1 MEKSLFFNSI
11 DGDRKYN
18 ASDFASYFSAILTNG
33 VAPQTDNLRV
43 VTDEAFN
50 LKVIKGIGNING
62 YLYQN
67 DEDKIISIEPQT
79 SGTNRKDLIV
89 LRLDLQNRKIGIE
102 VKKDSNTLTREGMI
116 YELCLAEISVK
127 ANATEITTK
136 DINDTRFVKDKCGLI
151 SSLASINIDKLFDGD
166 VTENVIKEINELQKN
181 LNGFKGL
188 LGQANGI
195 ALLDENCKIPVSN
208 ISNDFST
215 IYSTGF
221 ASSQSKLTIEN
232 LDFKKYKEVE
242 FILDL
247 RGGYYDSSLIV
258 VKMNNIEVI
267 SIPKPVSGYDYN
279 YMKARMIIDNS
290 GNLRLGYFYNKD
302 SDIVYSSYLISL
314 FLLRNKIL
322 KLDTSEPYT
331 IDITAEQINNV
342 EIIGRL

>member
-1 MEKSLFFNSI
+1 MEKSLFFNSV

-33 VAPQTDNLRV
+33 VVPQTDNLRV

-50 LKVIKGIGNING
+50 LKVIKGMGNING

-67 DEDKIISIEPQT
+67 DEDKIISIEPQI

-102 VKKDSNTLTREGMI
+102 VKKDSSTLTREGMI

-127 ANATEITTK
+127 ANATEITNE
-136 DINDTRFVKDKCGLI
+136 DINDTRFVEDKCGLI
-151 SSLASINIDKLFDGD
+151 SSLASINIDELFDGD
-166 VTENVIKEINELQKN
+166 LTENLIKEINALQQN

-195 ALLDENCKIPVSN
+195 ASLDENCKIPASN
-208 ISNDFST
+208 ISNNFST
-215 IYSTGF
+215 IYSTGYV
-221 ASSQSKLTIEN
+221 SNQRKLTIEN
-232 LDFKKYKEVE
+232 LDFKKYNEVE
-242 FILDL
+242 IILDL
-247 RGGYYDSSLIV
+247 RGGYYDSELIV
-258 VKMNNIEVI
+258 VKMNEIEVI
-267 SIPKPVSGYDYN
+267 SIPKPVIGYDYN
-279 YMKARMIIDNS
+279 YMKARMVIDNS
-290 GNLRLGYFYNKD
+290 GNLRLGYFYDKD
-302 SDIVYSSYLISL
+302 SSNVDSFDLISL
-314 FLLRNKIL
+314 FLLRDKIL
-322 KLDTSEPYT
+322 KLDTSTLYN